1 MVDDVHDGAHYKA
14 AQHVQVSGHAVSLS
28 AGRDLSVSSPPQSR
42 ASEHRPGRSSV
53 GIPESRRGGL
63 KLHGRDSITRYL
75 TRCLP
80 GPDAFS
86 ELRQGPGNVH
96 ILYGLGGCGK
106 TEIAWE
112 VSQAAL
118 ASGVRVW
125 WIHAGGQASIGGGM
139 REVASQLGAPPPR
152 VDEAWAGRASA
163 TDLVWQLLN
172 DAPMPWLLVLDNADW
187 PEYLADRDRDIA
199 SGVGWLR
206 HPQTPRGMVIVTS
219 RVGETSV
226 WGRWSA
232 KHRVDALSPAD
243 GARVLLDYTGRK
255 GAVPEE
261 ELSDAGELSR
271 RLGGLPLALRAAGA
285 YLRKVNHGPV
295 FRGGKAIRSI
305 RDYHD
310 VLVHRF
316 DEVRPRVDQHR
327 LTEELELAAVH
338 STCEMSL
345 ALLAERGLAD
355 ARPLLGVLARLAAR
369 PIPYGAVLN
378 CEVLSS
384 SPLFGPIPESR
395 IRLLI
400 DALDGLTLISL
411 GRNASAGP
419 MYGYTLTLHPLIR
432 DVVLENQRWADAE
445 GLRRLMVDLLDDAV
459 RDLDPDDPDSWIG
472 WIAVAPHC
480 AAPVLDYV
488 RWSANEQTHD
498 DPRVSVAFDVIRKVS
513 RFLLSRSLPRQ
524 AQLFLE
530 DCLKDLPAEWRTRS
544 DVVAVRHEYG
554 RCLLEQG
561 RLRKAE
567 EELSSV
573 LDQRTLNLGG
583 DHPYTMATRHKL
595 ARCMLEQRQ
604 WEKAEANL
612 REILAYERVRDSDGL
627 DTLTVWHSLVRAL
640 VGQGHRRLAEASQ
653 EIGAVL
659 TLWQR
664 RPHPHPE
671 NLYAR
676 ITAAKIML
684 LKNEPE
690 GALEEIT
697 ELLNEYTSNDWTTR
711 TEVAEARRLRGQ
723 CLCALG
729 RTEEGLRELQEVVA
743 WQQLNLG
750 PDHAETVATRGLLA
764 EWG

>member
-1 MVDDVHDGAHYKA
+1 MVDDVHDGAHYEA
-14 AQHVQVSGHAVSLS
+14 EQRIEVSGHGVSIS
-28 AGRDLSVSSPPQSR
+28 ADRDLSLFGPSQSYVN
-42 ASEHRPGRSSV
+42 AQRPGRSSV

-63 KLHGRDSITRYL
+63 QLHGRHSITRYL

-80 GPDAFS
+80 GHDAFA
-86 ELRQGPGNVH
+86 ELGQGPGSVH

-118 ASGVRVW
+118 SSGVRVW

-172 DAPMPWLLVLDNADW
+172 AAPMPWLLVLDNADW
-187 PEYLADRDRDIA
+187 PEYLADHDRDIA

-206 HPQTPRGMVIVTS
+206 YPQTPRGMVVVTS

-226 WGRWSA
+226 WGPWSS
-232 KHRVDALSPAD
+232 KHRIGALKPTD
-243 GARVLLDYTGRK
+243 GARILLDYAGK
-255 GAVPEE
+255 SGAVPHK

-316 DEVRPRVDQHR
+316 DEVRPHVDQHK
-327 LTEELELAAVH
+327 LTEELELCAVH

-345 ALLAERGLAD
+345 TLLAERGLAD
-355 ARPLLGVLARLAAR
+355 ARPLLGVLALMAAR

-378 CEVLSS
+378 CQVLSA
-384 SPLFGPIPESR
+384 SPLFGRISESR

-400 DALDGLTLISL
+400 DALDGLTLINL
-411 GRNASAGP
+411 GRNASAGTT
-419 MYGYTLTLHPLIR
+419 YGYTLTLHPLIR
-432 DVVLENQRWADAE
+432 DVVLEKQKRTDAVE
-445 GLRRLMVDLLDDAV
+445 LRPLMIDLLADTV
-459 RDLDPDDPDSWIG
+459 RDLDPDDPGCWTG

-488 RWSANEQTHD
+488 RWCANERSDEDT
-498 DPRVSVAFDVIRKVS
+498 RVPVAFEVIRKVS
-513 RFLLSRSLPRQ
+513 RFLLARSLPRQ
-524 AQLFLE
+524 AQLFVEECLE
-530 DCLKDLPAEWRTRS
+530 SLPTEWRTRS
-544 DVVAVRHEYG
+544 EVVAVRHEYG

-561 RLRKAE
+561 RLPEAE
-567 EELSSV
+567 EELAWV
-573 LDQRTLNLGG
+573 LGQRTLNLGG

-612 REILAYERVRDSDGL
+612 REILAYERGRDPGGL

-640 VGQGHRRLAEASQ
+640 VGQGHLRLAEASQ
-653 EIGAVL
+653 EIEAVFEA
-659 TLWQR
+659 WQR
-664 RPHPHPE
+664 RSHAHPE
-671 NLYAR
+671 SLYAR
-676 ITAAKIML
+676 ITAARIML
-684 LKNEPE
+684 LKDEPE
-690 GALEEIT
+690 DALEEIT
-697 ELLNEYTSNDWTTR
+697 ELLGEYTSKDWTTR

-729 RTEEGLRELQEVVA
+729 RTEEGLRDFEEVVA

-750 PDHAETVATRGLLA
+750 PEHAETIATKRLLT
-764 EWG
+764 EWS